1 MIHSK
6 SIFLF
11 DVRNISTYKIYAS
24 IVVDVLYS
32 KMAVHLVLR
41 RIQRERERER
51 EYDHSLFASL
61 VDNLS
66 LKLSGTHNTRTLS
79 VYLRVQFQ

>member
-32 KMAVHLVLR
+32 KNGSTLST
-41 RIQRERERER
+41 EKNTERER

>member
-32 KMAVHLVLR
+32 KMAVHLVLG
-41 RIQRERERER
+41 RIQREI

>member
-24 IVVDVLYS
+24 IVVDVSYS
-32 KMAVHLVLR
+32 KNGSTLSTEKNT
-41 RIQRERERER
+41 ERE
-51 EYDHSLFASL
+51 SMIIP
-61 VDNLS
+61 
-66 LKLSGTHNTRTLS
+66 
-79 VYLRVQFQ
+79 YLLP

>member
-32 KMAVHLVLR
+32 KMAVHLVLG
-41 RIQRERERER
+41 RIQRER

>member
-32 KMAVHLVLR
+32 KNGSTLST
-41 RIQRERERER
+41 EKNTER

>member
-41 RIQRERERER
+41 RIQR
-51 EYDHSLFASL
+51 DSMIIP
-61 VDNLS
+61 
-66 LKLSGTHNTRTLS
+66 
-79 VYLRVQFQ
+79 YLLP